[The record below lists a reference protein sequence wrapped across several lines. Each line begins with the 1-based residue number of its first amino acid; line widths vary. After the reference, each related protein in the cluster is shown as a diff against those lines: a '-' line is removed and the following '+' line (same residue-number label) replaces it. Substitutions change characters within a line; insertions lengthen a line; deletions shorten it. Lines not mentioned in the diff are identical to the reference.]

1 MKKFKESVIK
11 TLLPQI
17 ILSQAAE
24 QEIYGYQMI
33 VHIRKHFGVY
43 LGASTV
49 YPELNDLEKKG
60 FIKSRW
66 EIPNGRPRKLYS
78 LTNKGKL
85 LLDQTTMTLTFV
97 NRMMVVQTT

>member
-17 ILSQAAE
+17 ILSRAAE

-33 VHIRKHFGVY
+33 VHIRKRFGVY
-43 LGASTV
+43 LGPSTV

-66 EIPNGRPRKLYS
+66 EIPNGRPRKLYT
-78 LTNKGKL
+78 LTNKGRVL
-85 LLDQTTMTLTFV
+85 LGQTTTTLALV
-97 NRMMVVQTT
+97 NKMMVVQTA